1 MAIIERVLNA
11 IGVIFLVIACI
22 TSIIGLLRIISKHAE
37 EKPYSKFWSFSYR
50 HSFLA
55 VVIFVIIFIGGGVYL
70 STYFPRETRQSA
82 YYESGYTDGYDAGY
96 TDGDEGL
103 VYDCEYSGVGKS
115 RLDSKIASYG
125 VVNPYTGKAFN
136 TMDDFWQYCERYQK
150 ETSALTK

>member
-1 MAIIERVLNA
+1 MTIVERVLNA

-55 VVIFVIIFIGGGVYL
+55 VVIFVIIFIGGGAYL
-70 STYFPRETRQSA
+70 STYFSGEIRQSA

-103 VYDCEYSGVGKS
+103 VYDCEYSGVDKS
-115 RLDSKIASYG
+115 RLDSKIASYEI
-125 VVNPYTGKAFN
+125 VNPYTGKAFD
-136 TMDDFWQYCERYQK
+136 TMDEFWQYAEQYK
-150 ETSALTK
+150 AEMEKLK